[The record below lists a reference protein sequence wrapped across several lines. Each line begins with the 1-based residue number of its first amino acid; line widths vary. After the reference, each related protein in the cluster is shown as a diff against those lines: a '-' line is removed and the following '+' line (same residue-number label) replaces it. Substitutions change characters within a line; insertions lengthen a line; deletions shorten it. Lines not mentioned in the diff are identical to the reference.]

1 MSEITDTC
9 RAEEV
14 EGIGIE
20 EKGEREERGRKKE
33 RVRKTVGGG

>member
-14 EGIGIE
+14 EGI

-33 RVRKTVGGG
+33 GVRKTAGGD

>member
-20 EKGEREERGRKKE
+20 EKAKKRERGRKKE
-33 RVRKTVGGG
+33 GVGKTVGAG